1 MPYIKQEQRDFI
13 EQQPNDL
20 LAKIGQSL
28 GTLKGEDKIVC
39 AQYVAFSWLR
49 SLYPTQNN
57 FQQPK
62 FFEANNSTFTQIDS
76 LTQEIALNLSKLN
89 EEQGGADGL
98 LNYTLTRFFN
108 ESFVAAR
115 YKDYND
121 IIGILES
128 LKSHFP
134 SIASLGML
142 TCCQMEYYRKYAA
155 PYEDLKEDENGKV
168 LRPQALS
175 TSY

>member
-1 MPYIKQEQRDFI
+1 MPYIKQEQRDAI
-13 EQQPNDL
+13 EENPNDL
-20 LAKIGQSL
+20 LAKIGNQL
-28 GTLKGEDKIVC
+28 GLLNGEYKIIC

-49 SLYPTQNN
+49 TLYPTQNHL
-57 FQQPK
+57 QQPK
-62 FFEANNSTFTQIDS
+62 KFESNTQIFNEIDS
-76 LTQEIALNLSKLN
+76 LSQKIALNLSKIN
-89 EEQGGADGL
+89 EAQGGADGL

-108 ESFVAAR
+108 ESFVAPR

-128 LKSHFP
+128 LKTHFP
-134 SIASLGML
+134 SIASIGML

-168 LRPQALS
+168 LRPQAQS